1 MAISSLASLAAHL
14 DLDPNDLTIATG
26 GSLQLLTVWSQTVA
40 ERLSLSALPVVDGP
54 VFYEDVVDII
64 SAQGLRRSQCSPL
77 EPQFCPG
84 F

>member
-77 EPQFCPG
+77 EPQICPG